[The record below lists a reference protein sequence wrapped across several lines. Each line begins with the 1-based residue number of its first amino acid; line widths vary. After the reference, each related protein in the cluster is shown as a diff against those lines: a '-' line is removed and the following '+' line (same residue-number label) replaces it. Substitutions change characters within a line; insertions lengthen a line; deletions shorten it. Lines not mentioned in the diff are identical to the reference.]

1 MNYFNMNTAIP
12 VLLTG
17 PATNSTQ
24 FYPSIRAAARALS
37 GTGRASGGLRKR
49 IRDAAFEGRAV
60 LGTNIVRNNAV
71 STPN

>member
-1 MNYFNMNTAIP
+1 MNTSIP
-12 VLLTG
+12 VMLTG

-24 FYPSIRAAARALS
+24 SYPSIRAAARALS

-60 LGTNIVRNNAV
+60 LGTNVVRRNAV
-71 STPN
+71 STPV

>member
-1 MNYFNMNTAIP
+1 MSNNSIP

-37 GTGRASGGLRKR
+37 GTGRASGGMRRR
-49 IRDAAFEGRAV
+49 IRDAAFEGRAAE
-60 LGTNIVRNNAV
+60 GTNIVRNNAV
-71 STPN
+71 STPA